1 MTHNSS
7 TNPDLDKAT
16 VLKLRT
22 IGVEYLGTHWHA
34 RWQLWVHHVM
44 VSTPSSRHM
53 VIKTDE
59 GIAALL
65 REAKQ

>member
-1 MTHNSS
+1 MRNRT
-7 TNPDLDKAT
+7 PDLDKAT

-22 IGVEYLGTHWHA
+22 IGVEYLSTHWSSFF
-34 RWQLWVHHVM
+34 QEWVHHVM